1 MPRSDGRIEAGDP
14 LRSSISARAWNRAQD
29 AADVVFGAYAGFTAT
44 PEAALP
50 SSIVVPCL
58 VTTTINNVKP
68 GHIVTFTGTGA
79 RDIPDYQDAED
90 KRVPRV
96 HSLTAQ
102 LTLPVSYDD
111 YEENNWRIGVIVS
124 GFRMP
129 VPGTPRMVNVCI
141 GGLCVARVVQTAVGV
156 DPQVHVGGRFIRG
169 SVIRN
174 PGDETSLIG
183 IAEQASCGPGE
194 IIQFIALGSSEN
206 PMWRYCAV
214 RL

>member
-1 MPRSDGRIEAGDP
+1 MPRGDGRISPGDP

-29 AADVVFGAYAGFTAT
+29 AADVVFGAYAGFTAAPGT
-44 PEAALP
+44 AGPSAL
-50 SSIVVPCL
+50 VVPCL
-58 VTTTINNVKP
+58 VSTTIDEVKP

-79 RDIPDYQDAED
+79 KDIPAHQDPQD
-90 KRVPRV
+90 KRVARV
-96 HSLTAQ
+96 HSLTAE
-102 LTLPVSYDD
+102 LTVPVSYDN

-141 GGLCVARVVQTAVGV
+141 GGLCVARVVQTAFGV
-156 DPQVHVGGRFIRG
+156 DPQVHVGGRYIRG

-174 PGDETSLIG
+174 PGDDMSLIG
-183 IAEQASCGPGE
+183 IAEQATCGPGE
-194 IIQFIALGSSEN
+194 IIQFIAIGSSSN
-206 PMWRYCAV
+206 PMWQYCAV